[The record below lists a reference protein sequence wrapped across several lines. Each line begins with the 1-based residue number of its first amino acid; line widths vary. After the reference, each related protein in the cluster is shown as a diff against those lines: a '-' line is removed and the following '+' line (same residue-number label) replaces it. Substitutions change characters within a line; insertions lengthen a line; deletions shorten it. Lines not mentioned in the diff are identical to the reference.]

1 MASFEW
7 SYLVNEILM
16 KFNYFFRMF
25 EPKDKFWYLTN
36 ECSIKKKILRK
47 LSSCVAEKF
56 NGFSIARVENERSV
70 RKIFYQ
76 IDIIYR
82 LVKNNSISF
91 YNWNGSSL

>member
-1 MASFEW
+1 
-7 SYLVNEILM
+7 M

-47 LSSCVAEKF
+47 LSSNVAEKF

-70 RKIFYQ
+70 
-76 IDIIYR
+76 
-82 LVKNNSISF
+82 
-91 YNWNGSSL
+91 